1 MAKVKFHIASQ
12 TELVLDEDAKA
23 GDIVDLTDEQNID
36 TSVINGT
43 IAEIL
48 DDKLVQAK
56 TEWEA
61 QRQAQA
67 KAELENQL
75 QQQKATL
82 QENINDK
89 ENKIVAL
96 ETQLKSITEQNNVE
110 LKAQL
115 TQKDL
120 DLKDTLADKQAKI
133 TALESQIETIKQQHQ
148 AELETQLL
156 KKDATAQSKLSQRD
170 QKVSELTSQLQLKD
184 KEKELQIAN
193 VKDQYEAQ
201 LKSANEQVEFYKD
214 FKARQSTK
222 EIGESLEQYAM
233 TEFNKIRPYAFPNAY
248 FEKDN
253 ALSETNSKGDFI
265 FRDYQDGTEFVSIM
279 FDMKNEADTTASKH
293 KNTDFFKE
301 LDKDRR
307 EKNTEYAVLV
317 SMLETDSDLYNTG
330 IVQVNDYDKMY
341 VIRPQFFIQFIGVLR
356 NAALNSV
363 AYKQELEQVREQ
375 NIDITHFESDLT
387 NFKNAFGKNYQSASK
402 NFKSAIDEIDKAIA
416 RMEAVKRSLTTSENQ
431 LRLANNKLEDVSVKK
446 LTRGNPTMK
455 EKFDGLGE

>member
-23 GDIVDLTDEQNID
+23 GDIVDLNDEQNID
-36 TSVINGT
+36 TTVINGT
-43 IAEIL
+43 IAEML
-48 DDKLVQAK
+48 DDKLSQSK

-61 QRQAQA
+61 QQQAQA

-96 ETQLKSITEQNNVE
+96 ETQLKSITQQNNVE

-156 KKDATAQSKLSQRD
+156 KKDATAQSELSQRD

-253 ALSETNSKGDFI
+253 ELSETNSKGDFI

-317 SMLETDSDLYNTG
+317 SMLEADSDLYNTG

-455 EKFDGLGE
+455 AKFD